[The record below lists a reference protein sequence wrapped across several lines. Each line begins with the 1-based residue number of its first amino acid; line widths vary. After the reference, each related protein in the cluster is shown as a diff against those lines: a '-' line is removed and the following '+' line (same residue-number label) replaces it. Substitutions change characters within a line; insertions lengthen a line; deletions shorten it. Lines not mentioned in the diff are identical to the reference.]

1 MILEEMCEKNTSKLL
16 QTAENFEPEFMLLQ
30 ITKKSHFRSSK
41 SCAVDF

>member
-16 QTAENFEPEFMLLQ
+16 QTAENFELEFMLLQ
-30 ITKKSHFRSSK
+30 ITKKSHFRRPK